1 MADETKKV
9 YLTFNTRFTHTT
21 TTTFEDAQGVL
32 RPLIRVSIPK
42 GTELGGRDLGGS
54 SFLARYA
61 LPSKF
66 NEREVSFAF
75 IPGQTVQLSAPV
87 RGEDGTILDYEKLPV
102 QVEALKAAVDAQ
114 RRAWREAHPRQEV
127 VKDADARQEDVDV
140 LDEIDAA
147 ERQLDQAAGGEL
159 IFVGPYEENPLENL
173 DN

>member
-1 MADETKKV
+1 M
-9 YLTFNTRFTHTT
+9 
-21 TTTFEDAQGVL
+21 
-32 RPLIRVSIPK
+32 
-42 GTELGGRDLGGS
+42 
-54 SFLARYA
+54 
-61 LPSKF
+61 
-66 NEREVSFAF
+66 
-75 IPGQTVQLSAPV
+75 
-87 RGEDGTILDYEKLPV
+87 DYEKLPV

-127 VKDADARQEDVDV
+127 VKDADARQEDVNV